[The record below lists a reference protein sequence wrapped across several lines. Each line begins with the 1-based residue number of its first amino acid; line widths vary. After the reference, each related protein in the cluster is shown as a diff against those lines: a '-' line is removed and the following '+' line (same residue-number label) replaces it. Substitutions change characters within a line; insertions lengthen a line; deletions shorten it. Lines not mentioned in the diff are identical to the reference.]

1 MTRQF
6 DFDGGLYQELLQSV
20 AAMTLLFSDGPQAY
34 IDYRFVEK
42 LFVLATKG
50 KDISRSD
57 KVFDAIVGSPQ
68 NIGVGVK
75 TFVITGSAQSSL
87 EKVQEFTRFSGSGAF
102 DNLSKAEIA
111 FKAAE
116 YRNNTVLA
124 DSQEYGVDIASSIYH
139 CLVRSGGAGVIH
151 EEPYPLI
158 DLERIHPVDVQGRI
172 LDNFPE
178 GNKGIRFS
186 DGTNIY
192 SYSKSKSVLMK
203 RFDLTQYKT
212 LAPIPLTIDQDIWQK
227 ISGSVVAQS
236 LAEALSV
243 VETQVATEDN
253 LDKLVP
259 GVDYVILPLYS
270 TRGATK
276 TVEAASGINQWN
288 AGGRLRKYGEAYIPI
303 PIQVHRLAP
312 GFFPERDRPFEL
324 ILPNSPEPVVNA
336 KVCQQGSKALMSK
349 PNDRLCR
356 WLYKVIDPKFSDYD
370 FDRPPNRE
378 PFTYA
383 DLQRVGRDSVIVI
396 KDKSVSQLR
405 YEIRFAELGSYEDFI
420 DEFSEREGK

>member
-1 MTRQF
+1 MSQQF
-6 DFDGGLYQELLQSV
+6 DFDGSLYQELLQSV

-57 KVFDAIVGSPQ
+57 KVFDAIVGKPQ

-75 TFVITGSAQSSL
+75 TFMIPGNAQTSL

-102 DNLSKAEIA
+102 DNLGKAEIA
-111 FKAAE
+111 YKAAE

-124 DSQEYGVDIASSIYH
+124 DSQEYGIDISNSIYH

-158 DLERIHPVDVQGRI
+158 NLEKIHPIDVQGRT
-172 LDNFPE
+172 LDNFPD

-203 RFDLTQYKT
+203 KFDLTLYKT
-212 LAPIPLTIDQDIWQK
+212 LPPIPLTIDPDIWKK
-227 ISGSVVAQS
+227 ISGSVVEQS
-236 LAEALSV
+236 LVEALIVS
-243 VETQVATEDN
+243 ETQMPVTEDPT
-253 LDKLVP
+253 KLIP
-259 GVDYVILPLYS
+259 GVDFVVLPLYS

-276 TVEAASGINQWN
+276 TVEVASGINQWN

-303 PIQVHRLAP
+303 PAIIHRLAP
-312 GFFPERDRPFEL
+312 GFFPEREAPFDL
-324 ILPNSPEPVVNA
+324 VLPNSKDPVSA
-336 KVCQQGSKALMSK
+336 KVCQQGSKALMSN

-356 WLYKVIDPKFSDYD
+356 WLYKVIDTKFSDYD
-370 FDRPPNRE
+370 FDRSPNRE
-378 PFTYA
+378 PFTYD
-383 DLQRVGRDSVIVI
+383 DLQRVGRDSIIVI
-396 KDKSVSQLR
+396 KDRTSSHTK
-405 YEIRFAELGSYEDFI
+405 YEIRFAELGSYEDFT
-420 DEFSEREGK
+420 DQFATS

>member
-1 MTRQF
+1 MSQQF
-6 DFDGGLYQELLQSV
+6 DFDGSLYQELLQSV

-57 KVFDAIVGSPQ
+57 KVFDAIVGKPQ

-75 TFVITGSAQSSL
+75 TFMIPGNAQTSL

-102 DNLSKAEIA
+102 DNLGKAEIA
-111 FKAAE
+111 YKAAE

-124 DSQEYGVDIASSIYH
+124 DSQEYGIDISNSIYH

-158 DLERIHPVDVQGRI
+158 NLEKIHPIDVQGRT
-172 LDNFPE
+172 LDNFPD

-203 RFDLTQYKT
+203 KFDLTLYKT
-212 LAPIPLTIDQDIWQK
+212 LPPIPLTIDPDIWKK
-227 ISGSVVAQS
+227 ISNSVVEKS
-236 LAEALSV
+236 LVEALSV
-243 VETQVATEDN
+243 SETQSSSEEDTE
-253 LDKLVP
+253 KLVP
-259 GVDYVILPLYS
+259 GVDFVILPLYS
-270 TRGATK
+270 TRGTSK

-288 AGGRLRKYGEAYIPI
+288 AGGRQRKYGEAYIPI
-303 PIQVHRLAP
+303 PALVHRLAP
-312 GFFPERDRPFEL
+312 GFFPERDMPFEL
-324 ILPNSPEPVVNA
+324 LLPNSTDAVNA
-336 KVCQQGSKALMSK
+336 KVCQQGSKALMSN

-356 WLYKVIDPKFSDYD
+356 WLYKVIDSKFSDYD
-370 FDRPPNRE
+370 FDRPPTRE
-378 PFTYA
+378 PFTYS
-383 DLQRVGRDSVIVI
+383 DLQKVGRDSVIVI
-396 KDKSVSQLR
+396 KDRTSAHLK
-405 YEIRFAELGSYEDFI
+405 YEIRFAELGRYEEFI
-420 DEFSEREGK
+420 DEFATA

>member
-1 MTRQF
+1 MSQQF
-6 DFDGGLYQELLQSV
+6 DFDDSLYQELLQSV

-57 KVFDAIVGSPQ
+57 KVFDAIVGEPQ
-68 NIGVGVK
+68 KIGVGVK
-75 TFVITGSAQSSL
+75 TFMIPGNAQASL

-102 DNLSKAEIA
+102 DNLSKADIA
-111 FKAAE
+111 YKAAE
-116 YRNNTVLA
+116 YRNNTVIA
-124 DSQEYGVDIASSIYH
+124 DSQEYGIDISSSIYH

-158 DLERIHPVDVQGRI
+158 DLEKIHPIDIQGRV
-172 LDNFPE
+172 LENFPE

-203 RFDLTQYKT
+203 KFDLTLYKT
-212 LAPIPLTIDQDIWQK
+212 LPPIPLTIDPDIWKK
-227 ISGSVVAQS
+227 ISN
-236 LAEALSV
+236 SV
-243 VETQVATEDN
+243 VEKSLTEALTVSEEQGSPSEDTT
-253 LDKLVP
+253 KLIP
-259 GVDYVILPLYS
+259 GVDFVILPLYS
-270 TRGATK
+270 TRGTTK

-303 PIQVHRLAP
+303 PALVHRLAP
-312 GFFPERDRPFEL
+312 GFFPERDKPFEL
-324 ILPNSPEPVVNA
+324 VLPNSTDPVNA
-336 KVCQQGSKALMSK
+336 KVCQQGSKALMSN

-356 WLYKVIDPKFSDYD
+356 WLYKVIDSKFSDYD
-370 FDRPPNRE
+370 FDRPPTRE
-378 PFTYA
+378 PFTYS

-396 KDKSVSQLR
+396 KDRTSSQLK
-405 YEIRFAELGSYEDFI
+405 YEIRFAELGRYEEFI
-420 DEFSEREGK
+420 DEIATA

>member
-1 MTRQF
+1 MSQQF
-6 DFDGGLYQELLQSV
+6 DFDNSLYKELLQSV

-57 KVFDAIVGSPQ
+57 KVFDAIVGEPQ
-68 NIGVGVK
+68 KIGVGVK
-75 TFVITGSAQSSL
+75 TFMIPGNAQASL

-102 DNLSKAEIA
+102 DNLSKADIA
-111 FKAAE
+111 YKAAE
-116 YRNNTVLA
+116 YRNNTVIA
-124 DSQEYGVDIASSIYH
+124 DSQEYGIDVSSSIYH

-158 DLERIHPVDVQGRI
+158 NLEKIHPVDIQGRA

-203 RFDLTQYKT
+203 KFDLTLYRT
-212 LAPIPLTIDQDIWQK
+212 LPPIPLAIDPDIWKK
-227 ISGSVVAQS
+227 ISN
-236 LAEALSV
+236 SV
-243 VETQVATEDN
+243 VEKSLTKALAVSAEQGFTSEETT
-253 LDKLVP
+253 KMVP

-270 TRGATK
+270 TRGTTK

-303 PIQVHRLAP
+303 PALIHRLAP
-312 GFFPERDRPFEL
+312 GFFPERDKSFEL
-324 ILPNSPEPVVNA
+324 VLPNSTDPVNA
-336 KVCQQGSKALMSK
+336 KVCQQGSKALMSN

-356 WLYKVIDPKFSDYD
+356 WLYKVIDSNFSDYD
-370 FDRPPNRE
+370 FERPPTRK
-378 PFTYA
+378 PFTYS
-383 DLQRVGRDSVIVI
+383 DLQRVGRDSIMVI
-396 KDKSVSQLR
+396 KERSSSRLKF
-405 YEIRFAELGSYEDFI
+405 EIRFSELGRYEEFI
-420 DEFSEREGK
+420 DEFPQV

>member
-1 MTRQF
+1 MSQQF
-6 DFDGGLYQELLQSV
+6 DFDDSLYQELLQSV

-57 KVFDAIVGSPQ
+57 KVFDAIVGEPQ
-68 NIGVGVK
+68 KIGVGVK
-75 TFVITGSAQSSL
+75 TFMIPGNAQASL

-102 DNLSKAEIA
+102 DNLSKADIA
-111 FKAAE
+111 YKAAE
-116 YRNNTVLA
+116 YRNNTVIA
-124 DSQEYGVDIASSIYH
+124 DSQEYGIDISSSIYH

-158 DLERIHPVDVQGRI
+158 DLEKIHPIDIQGRV
-172 LDNFPE
+172 LENFPE

-203 RFDLTQYKT
+203 KFDLTLYKT
-212 LAPIPLTIDQDIWQK
+212 LPPIPLTIDPDIWKK
-227 ISGSVVAQS
+227 ISN
-236 LAEALSV
+236 SV
-243 VETQVATEDN
+243 VEKSLTEALTMSEEQGSPSEDTT
-253 LDKLVP
+253 KLIP
-259 GVDYVILPLYS
+259 GVDFVILPLYS
-270 TRGATK
+270 TRGTTK

-303 PIQVHRLAP
+303 PALVHRLAP
-312 GFFPERDRPFEL
+312 GFFPERDKPFEL
-324 ILPNSPEPVVNA
+324 VLPNSTDPVNA
-336 KVCQQGSKALMSK
+336 KVCQQGSKALMSN

-356 WLYKVIDPKFSDYD
+356 WLYKVIDSKFSDYD
-370 FDRPPNRE
+370 FDRPPTRE
-378 PFTYA
+378 PFTYS

-396 KDKSVSQLR
+396 KDRTSSQLK
-405 YEIRFAELGSYEDFI
+405 YEIRFAELGRYEEFI
-420 DEFSEREGK
+420 DEIATA

>member
-1 MTRQF
+1 MSQQF
-6 DFDGGLYQELLQSV
+6 DFDSHLYQELLQSV
-20 AAMTLLFSDGPQAY
+20 ATMTLLFSDGPEAY
-34 IDYRFVEK
+34 INYRFVEK

-57 KVFDAIVGSPQ
+57 KVFDAIVGNPQ

-75 TFVITGSAQSSL
+75 TFTIPGNAQSSL

-102 DNLSKAEIA
+102 DNLGKAEIA

-124 DSQEYGVDIASSIYH
+124 DSQEYGIDINNSVYH

-158 DLERIHPVDVQGRI
+158 NLSKIHPIDVQGRV
-172 LDNFPE
+172 LDNFPD

-203 RFDLTQYKT
+203 KFDLTLYRT
-212 LAPIPLTIDQDIWQK
+212 LPPIPLTIDPHIWKK
-227 ISGSVVAQS
+227 ISSSKVEKS
-236 LAEALSV
+236 LSEALNDS
-243 VETQVATEDN
+243 ETQASHIEETE
-253 LDKLVP
+253 KLIP
-259 GVDYVILPLYS
+259 GVDFVILPLYS

-276 TVEAASGINQWN
+276 TVETASGINQWN
-288 AGGRLRKYGEAYIPI
+288 AGGRQRKYGEAYIPI
-303 PIQVHRLAP
+303 PALVHRVAP
-312 GFFPERDRPFEL
+312 EFFPERDKQFEL
-324 ILPNSPEPVVNA
+324 VLPNSKDAVNA
-336 KVCQQGSKALMSK
+336 KVCQQGSKALMSN

-356 WLYKVIDPKFSDYD
+356 WLYKVIDSKFSDYD
-370 FDRPPNRE
+370 FDRPPARE
-378 PFTYA
+378 PFTYS
-383 DLQRVGRDSVIVI
+383 DLQKVGRDSVIVI
-396 KDKSVSQLR
+396 KDRTSSHLK
-405 YEIRFAELGSYEDFI
+405 YEIRFAELGRYEEFI
-420 DEFSEREGK
+420 DEFVTA

>member
-1 MTRQF
+1 MEQRFHF
-6 DFDGGLYQELLQSV
+6 DEGLYQELLQSI

-57 KVFDAIVGSPQ
+57 KVFDAIVGTPQ

-75 TFVITGSAQSSL
+75 TFMIPGNARASL

-102 DNLSKAEIA
+102 DNLGKAEIA

-116 YRNNTVLA
+116 YRNNTILA
-124 DSQEYGVDIASSIYH
+124 DSQEYGIDIANSIYH

-158 DLERIHPVDVQGRI
+158 KLDSIHPIDIQGRT
-172 LDNFPE
+172 LDNFPD

-203 RFDLTQYKT
+203 KFDLTLHKT
-212 LAPIPLTIDQDIWQK
+212 LPPIPLSIDPDIWK
-227 ISGSVVAQS
+227 RISKSGVEQS
-236 LAEALSV
+236 FAEALTAT
-243 VETQVATEDN
+243 ETQITLADEPE
-253 LDKLVP
+253 KLKP
-259 GVDYVILPLYS
+259 GIDFVILPLYS
-270 TRGATK
+270 TRGSVK
-276 TVEAASGINQWN
+276 TVEVASGINQWN

-303 PIQVHRLAP
+303 PALVHRLAP
-312 GFFPERDRPFEL
+312 GFFPERDKPFEL
-324 ILPNSPEPVVNA
+324 VLPNSTDPVNA
-336 KVCQQGSKALMSK
+336 KVCQQDSKALMSN

-356 WLYKVIDPKFSDYD
+356 WIYKVIDINFSDLD
-370 FDRPPNRE
+370 FDRPPVRE
-378 PFTYA
+378 PFTYH
-383 DLQRVGRDSVIVI
+383 DLERVGRDSVMVV
-396 KDKSVSQLR
+396 KDRTSSHLK
-405 YEIRFAELGSYEDFI
+405 YEIRFAELGRYEEFI
-420 DEFSEREGK
+420 DEFATQL

>member
-1 MTRQF
+1 MNQQF
-6 DFDGGLYQELLQSV
+6 DFDGRLYQELLQSV
-20 AAMTLLFSDGPQAY
+20 AEMTLLFSDGPQAY

-57 KVFDAIVGSPQ
+57 KVFDAIVGNPQ

-75 TFVITGSAQSSL
+75 TFMIAGNAQASL

-102 DNLSKAEIA
+102 DNLGKAEIA

-124 DSQEYGVDIASSIYH
+124 DSQEFGIDIANSIYH

-158 DLERIHPVDVQGRI
+158 NLDKIHPVDIQGRI
-172 LDNFPE
+172 LDNFPD

-203 RFDLTQYKT
+203 KFDLTLHKT
-212 LAPIPLTIDQDIWQK
+212 LSPIPLSIDPDIWKK
-227 ISGSVVAQS
+227 ISSSVVEKS
-236 LAEALSV
+236 LAEALTVS
-243 VETQVATEDN
+243 ETQALVSEDTE
-253 LDKLVP
+253 KLIP
-259 GVDYVILPLYS
+259 GVDFVILPLYS
-270 TRGATK
+270 TRGVTK
-276 TVEAASGINQWN
+276 SVEGASGINQWN
-288 AGGRLRKYGEAYIPI
+288 AGGRQRKYGEAYIPI
-303 PIQVHRLAP
+303 PALVHRLAP
-312 GFFPERDRPFEL
+312 GFFPERDKPFEL
-324 ILPNSPEPVVNA
+324 VLPNSTEPVNA
-336 KVCQQGSKALMSK
+336 KVCQQGSKALMSN

-356 WLYKVIDPKFSDYD
+356 WLYKVIDSKFSDYD
-370 FDRPPNRE
+370 FDRPPARE
-378 PFTYA
+378 PFTYS
-383 DLQRVGRDSVIVI
+383 DLQKVGRDSVIVI
-396 KDKSVSQLR
+396 KDRTSSHLK
-405 YEIRFAELGSYEDFI
+405 YEIRFAELGRFEEFI
-420 DEFSEREGK
+420 DEFASV

>member
-1 MTRQF
+1 MSQQF
-6 DFDGGLYQELLQSV
+6 NFDSSLYQELLQSA

-34 IDYRFVEK
+34 IHYRFVEK

-57 KVFDAIVGSPQ
+57 KVFDAIVGNPQ

-75 TFVITGSAQSSL
+75 SFMIPGNAQSKL

-102 DNLSKAEIA
+102 DNLEKAEIA

-124 DSQEYGVDIASSIYH
+124 DSQEYGIDINNSIYH

-158 DLERIHPVDVQGRI
+158 NLSNIHPIDAQGRL
-172 LDNFPE
+172 LDNFPD
-178 GNKGIRFS
+178 GNRGIRFT
-186 DGTNIY
+186 DGTNVY

-203 RFDLTQYKT
+203 KFDLTLYKT
-212 LAPIPLTIDQDIWQK
+212 LPPIPLTIDPDIWKK
-227 ISGSVVAQS
+227 ISSPIVEKS
-236 LAEALSV
+236 LSEALTVS
-243 VETQVATEDN
+243 ETKSSPAEETE
-253 LDKLVP
+253 KLIP
-259 GVDYVILPLYS
+259 GVDFVILPLYS

-288 AGGRLRKYGEAYIPI
+288 AGGRQRKYGEAYIPI
-303 PIQVHRLAP
+303 PALVHRIAP
-312 GFFPERDRPFEL
+312 GFFPEKDKQFEL
-324 ILPNSPEPVVNA
+324 ALPNSKDPVNA
-336 KVCQQGSKALMSK
+336 KVCQQGSKALMSN

-356 WLYKVIDPKFSDYD
+356 WLYKVIDSKFSDYD
-370 FDRPPNRE
+370 FDRPPTRE
-378 PFTYA
+378 PFTYS
-383 DLQRVGRDSVIVI
+383 DLQKVGRDSVIVI
-396 KDKSVSQLR
+396 KDRTSSDLK
-405 YEIRFAELGSYEDFI
+405 YEIRFAELGSYEEFI
-420 DEFSEREGK
+420 DEFATA

>member
-1 MTRQF
+1 MSQQF
-6 DFDGGLYQELLQSV
+6 DFDSSLYQELLQSV

-57 KVFDAIVGSPQ
+57 KVFDAIVGNPQ

-75 TFVITGSAQSSL
+75 TFMIPGNAQSSL

-102 DNLSKAEIA
+102 DNLGKAEIA

-116 YRNNTVLA
+116 YRNNTVVA
-124 DSQEYGVDIASSIYH
+124 DSQEYGIDINNSIYH

-158 DLERIHPVDVQGRI
+158 NLSNIHPIDVQGRV
-172 LDNFPE
+172 LDNFPD

-203 RFDLTQYKT
+203 KFDLTLYKT
-212 LAPIPLTIDQDIWQK
+212 LPPIPLTIDPDIWKK
-227 ISGSVVAQS
+227 ISSSIVEKS
-236 LAEALSV
+236 LSEALNVS
-243 VETQVATEDN
+243 ETEASPTEETE
-253 LDKLVP
+253 KLIP
-259 GVDYVILPLYS
+259 GVDFVILPLYS

-288 AGGRLRKYGEAYIPI
+288 AGGRQRKYGEAYIPI
-303 PIQVHRLAP
+303 PALVHRLAP
-312 GFFPERDRPFEL
+312 GFFPERDKQFEL
-324 ILPNSPEPVVNA
+324 VLPNSKDPVNA
-336 KVCQQGSKALMSK
+336 KVCQQGSKALMSN

-356 WLYKVIDPKFSDYD
+356 WLYKVIDSKFSDYD
-370 FDRPPNRE
+370 FDRPPTRE
-378 PFTYA
+378 PFTYS
-383 DLQRVGRDSVIVI
+383 DLQKVGRDSVIVI
-396 KDKSVSQLR
+396 KDRTSSHLK
-405 YEIRFAELGSYEDFI
+405 YEIRFAELGRYEEFI
-420 DEFSEREGK
+420 DEFATV

>member
-1 MTRQF
+1 MTQQF
-6 DFDGGLYQELLQSV
+6 DFDASLYQELLQSV

-57 KVFDAIVGSPQ
+57 KVFDAIVGNPQ

-75 TFVITGSAQSSL
+75 TFVISGNAQASL

-102 DNLSKAEIA
+102 DNLGKAEIA

-124 DSQEYGVDIASSIYH
+124 DSQEYGIDIANSIYH

-158 DLERIHPVDVQGRI
+158 NLDKIHPIDTQGRV
-172 LDNFPE
+172 LDNFPD

-203 RFDLTQYKT
+203 KFDLALYKT
-212 LAPIPLTIDQDIWQK
+212 LSPIPLALDPDIWKK
-227 ISGSVVAQS
+227 ISS
-236 LAEALSV
+236 SV
-243 VETQVATEDN
+243 VEKSLTEALTVSETQTPVAEDPE
-253 LDKLVP
+253 KLIP
-259 GVDYVILPLYS
+259 GVDFVILPLYS
-270 TRGATK
+270 TRGVTK

-288 AGGRLRKYGEAYIPI
+288 AGGRQRKYGEAYIPI
-303 PIQVHRLAP
+303 PAPVHRLAP
-312 GFFPERDRPFEL
+312 GFFPERDKPFEL
-324 ILPNSPEPVVNA
+324 VLPNSADPVNA
-336 KVCQQGSKALMSK
+336 KVCQQGSKALMSN

-356 WLYKVIDPKFSDYD
+356 WLYKVIDSKFSDYD
-370 FDRPPNRE
+370 FDRPPARE
-378 PFTYA
+378 PFTYS
-383 DLQRVGRDSVIVI
+383 DLQKVGRDSVIVI
-396 KDKSVSQLR
+396 KDRTSSHLK
-405 YEIRFAELGSYEDFI
+405 YEIRFAELGSYEEFL
-420 DEFSEREGK
+420 DEFAST